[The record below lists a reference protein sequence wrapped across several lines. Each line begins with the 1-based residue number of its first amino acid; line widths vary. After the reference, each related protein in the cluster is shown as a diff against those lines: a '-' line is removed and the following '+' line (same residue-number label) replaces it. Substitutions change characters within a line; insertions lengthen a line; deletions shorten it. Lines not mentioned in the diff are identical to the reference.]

1 MLKNIVLNTT
11 HTHTHTQRNHTIV
24 GCGTNFMNISRD
36 ETHINKILA
45 HSKWPGMKIETDSE
59 TSKLSQNIIS
69 TTGCVCILIILY
81 FDYISGIP

>member
-1 MLKNIVLNTT
+1 
-11 HTHTHTQRNHTIV
+11 
-24 GCGTNFMNISRD
+24 
-36 ETHINKILA
+36 
-45 HSKWPGMKIETDSE
+45 MKIETDSE